1 MSNFSRRHFVKQSG
15 ILTLAGILTWQGCT
29 RRSLDLVIKNAM
41 IYDGSGNAPYKAD
54 IGIQG
59 DRIAAVGSLDN
70 PGTRV
75 IDAGGQAVSPGF
87 IDVHTHTELSLLVNP
102 KGESKIRQGITTEI
116 GGNCGDSSFLLT
128 GEFAESIKSKIEQR
142 YQIRVDWADTG
153 GFLSRIEQNGTAFN
167 YMTLLGHGDLRR
179 KVIGMENR
187 PPSSAELSEMQNLL
201 HESMDQGAFGLS
213 TGLEYQPSSFAQK
226 DELIAL
232 CQVVAERGGVY
243 ATHMRNEDVTVE
255 KALAEAIE
263 IAQKTNVSLQ
273 ISHLKASQQRNWH
286 KLAGLLESIALADKE
301 GLSVH
306 ADRYPYRAYATT
318 LKLMFPDWSREG
330 TDDDFVARLQNRN
343 EWNKIRDHLKDR
355 VTAMG
360 SWDRVLITRV
370 NTPANRS
377 LQGKTILQISDDLDK
392 DPYTFVRQLMIQEK
406 GDVSM
411 CGFGMSEENT
421 EKVLAFPLTML
432 GSDGTAVAPY
442 GMLGRGNPHPRYYG
456 SFPRYLGYYVRE
468 RKILSL
474 AEAIH
479 RITQLPAQKFSIKN
493 RGLLSPGYYAD
504 LVIFDPRTII
514 DRATFTDPHQ
524 YPKGIDKVIV
534 NGTVVVDGEI
544 HTGNLPGKVLRKT

>member
-1 MSNFSRRHFVKQSG
+1 MSKISRRHFVKQSG
-15 ILTLAGILTWQGCT
+15 ILTLAGVLSWRGCT
-29 RRSLDLVIKNAM
+29 RHSLDVVIKNAM

-59 DRIAAVGSLDN
+59 NRIAAVGSLEN
-70 PGTRV
+70 HTGKT

-87 IDVHTHTELSLLVNP
+87 IDVHTHTDISLLVNP

-116 GGNCGDSSFLLT
+116 GGNCGDSPFPLQPEHS
-128 GEFAESIKSKIEQR
+128 ESIKSEIEQR
-142 YQIRVDWADTG
+142 YQIQVDWTDTD

-167 YMTLLGHGDLRR
+167 YVTLLGHGDLRR
-179 KVIGMENR
+179 TVIGMDNR
-187 PPSSAELSEMQNLL
+187 PPGSGELSEMQNLL
-201 HESMDQGAFGLS
+201 HESMDQGAFGMS

-232 CQVVAERGGVY
+232 CQVVAERGGIY

-255 KALAEAIE
+255 KALAEAID
-263 IAQKTNVSLQ
+263 IARKTNANLQ

-286 KLAGLLESIALADKE
+286 KLTGLLESIALANEE

-330 TDDDFVARLQNRN
+330 SADDFVSRLQNKTQ
-343 EWNKIRDHLKDR
+343 WNKIRHHLKDR

-360 SWDRVLITRV
+360 SWDSVLVTRV
-370 NTPANRS
+370 HTAANRS
-377 LQGKTILQISDDLDK
+377 FQGKTILQISNEIGQ
-392 DPYTFVRQLMIQEK
+392 DPYAFVRQLMIQEK
-406 GDVSM
+406 GNVSM

-442 GMLGRGNPHPRYYG
+442 GLLGKDNPHPRYYG

-468 RKILSL
+468 RGIISL
-474 AEAIH
+474 PEAIH
-479 RITQLPAQKFSIKN
+479 RITQLPAEKFSIKN
-493 RGLLSPGYYAD
+493 RGLISPGYYAD

-534 NGTVVVDGEI
+534 NGTVVVDGDN
-544 HTGNLPGKVLRKT
+544 HTGNLPGKVLRKA